1 MPIAAAYVA
10 ESDQTKME
18 AEFHAGW
25 IALRFLGDARTAA
38 RHFARISALAE
49 RPISIS
55 RGAYWQGRAAEML
68 GDNDGA
74 RRFYEAAARH
84 STTYYGQI
92 ARARLGLSSVAL
104 AAAACGVGGERARHS
119 TASWRHAPST
129 MLYDLG
135 EADFARILV
144 ADMANRLQ
152 DADQLAMLGSLVIA
166 KKDAK
171 AALSVGKSAT
181 QRGLPLEAIAFPTA
195 GIPAYQPVTDVE
207 RAVVYGIAR
216 QESEFRHDAVSQA
229 GARGLMQ
236 VMPAT
241 AKATAKAAG
250 LPFDPK
256 RLSTD
261 PAYNA
266 QIGSAHL
273 GELIGKFG
281 GSYIMT
287 FAAYNAGTSR
297 VSDWISTY
305 GDPRNPKVDPIDWVE
320 RIPYSRDAQL
330 RPARDGERAGL
341 SRAARQGWP
350 DDRVRICGEA
360 PSNSLTPRG
369 RPEAA
374 AGRPHPIV
382 HAFTWT

>member
-1 MPIAAAYVA
+1 V
-10 ESDQTKME
+10 
-18 AEFHAGW
+18 
-25 IALRFLGDARTAA
+25 ALRPLPAASAGTRTT
-38 RHFARISALAE
+38 FNGLLAT
-49 RPISIS
+49 
-55 RGAYWQGRAAEML
+55 RAI
-68 GDNDGA
+68 D
-74 RRFYEAAARH
+74 
-84 STTYYGQI
+84 
-92 ARARLGLSSVAL
+92 
-104 AAAACGVGGERARHS
+104 
-119 TASWRHAPST
+119 

-152 DADQLAMLGSLVIA
+152 DADQLAMLGSLVVA

-261 PAYNA
+261 AAYNA

-320 RIPYSRDAQL
+320 RIPYSETRNYVQRVMENVQVYRARLGKDGLMIESDL
-330 RPARDGERAGL
+330 R
-341 SRAARQGWP
+341 
-350 DDRVRICGEA
+350 
-360 PSNSLTPRG
+360 RG
-369 RPEAA
+369 A
-374 AGRPHPIV
+374 V
-382 HAFTWT
+382 Q